1 MRKFDKK
8 QKKTSFLFVI
18 SPFYTNFAV
27 EKKYI
32 NNKKRKTKYD
42 SFFQNSI
49 QECDSDRD

>member
-8 QKKTSFLFVI
+8 QKKRAFSLLSLLFTLTLQ
-18 SPFYTNFAV
+18 S
-27 EKKYI
+27 
-32 NNKKRKTKYD
+32 KRNTLTIKRETKYD